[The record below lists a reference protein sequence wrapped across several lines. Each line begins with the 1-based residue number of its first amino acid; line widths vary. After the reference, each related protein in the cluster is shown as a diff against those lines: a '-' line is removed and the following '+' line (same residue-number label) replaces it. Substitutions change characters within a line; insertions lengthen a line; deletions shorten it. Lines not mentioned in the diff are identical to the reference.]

1 MLRIHGAGSRS
12 KAPPLCHLNEL
23 NVRFIILLED
33 EMARTTG
40 SDGEKTEASIRA
52 AAAMLI
58 ARHGYEAM
66 SMRQL
71 AEEVGVQAAA
81 LYRYFPTKEDLL
93 FTLMREHMDGLIEA
107 WDRARPASGDP
118 VARLSAYVDNHI
130 RFHVARRHSTQLSNL
145 ELRSLSKER
154 LSAILKL
161 RSAYEKELRALLR
174 EGAEQGVFAIDDV
187 QLTAMAIIQMV
198 TGVVVW
204 FRPDERL
211 SVEQVT
217 ETYLKMTLRLVGA
230 NGNEA
235 RFQGR
240 NDVHEHT
247 ELRAG

>member
-1 MLRIHGAGSRS
+1 
-12 KAPPLCHLNEL
+12 
-23 NVRFIILLED
+23 
-33 EMARTTG
+33 MARTTG
-40 SDGEKTEASIRA
+40 SDGEKTEAAIRA
-52 AAAMLI
+52 AAAVLI

-93 FTLMREHMDGLIEA
+93 FTLMREHMEELAAA
-107 WDRARPASGDP
+107 WDAVRATTDDPA
-118 VARLSAYVDNHI
+118 ARLSAYVGNHI

-161 RSAYEKELRALLR
+161 RTAYEKELRAILR
-174 EGAEQGVFAIDDV
+174 EGAERGVFAVDDV
-187 QLTAMAIIQMV
+187 QFTAMAIIQMV
-198 TGVVVW
+198 TGVIVW

-230 NGNEA
+230 NRNEA
-235 RFQGR
+235 RLQGR
-240 NDVHEHT
+240 NDVHEHA